1 MAMTLRLAEEQDKQL
16 TEIADALGISKQQ
29 AVERAISQMIAQNTQ
44 VNRAMKV
51 LDEILVRDAK
61 LLERLADA

>member
-1 MAMTLRLAEEQDKQL
+1 MTLRLAEEQDKQL

>member
-1 MAMTLRLAEEQDKQL
+1 MTLRLAEEQDRQL
-16 TEIADALGISKQQ
+16 TEIAAVLGISKQQ
-29 AVERAISQMIAQNTQ
+29 AVEQAIAQMIAQSTQ
-44 VNRAMKV
+44 VNRAMRV